1 MSEAMTTPVE
11 SAPAPAPEASVSP
24 QPPAPTP
31 APTEGGP
38 AATMLGG
45 EPPASAEV
53 APATPEAPAEAEAPI
68 VYDLKLPETFQADPA
83 ALADLQSLAAEAKLP
98 ADQAQRLVDLH
109 VKATESLVAQQ
120 LQAFQALQTQWTEE
134 VNKLPDFATP
144 TAREASL
151 RTLASALD
159 EFGTPEARSAFDMTG
174 AGNNPHI
181 VSLFLKMAKA
191 LSEGAPTSQGTPS
204 TFKTPSQSL
213 SERLYPQGN

>member
-11 SAPAPAPEASVSP
+11 SAPAPALEASVSP
-24 QPPAPTP
+24 QPPAPTS
-31 APTEGGP
+31 ASTEGGP

-45 EPPASAEV
+45 DTPASTEVSAATAET
-53 APATPEAPAEAEAPI
+53 PAVEAPI

-191 LSEGAPTSQGTPS
+191 LSEGAPTSQGAPS